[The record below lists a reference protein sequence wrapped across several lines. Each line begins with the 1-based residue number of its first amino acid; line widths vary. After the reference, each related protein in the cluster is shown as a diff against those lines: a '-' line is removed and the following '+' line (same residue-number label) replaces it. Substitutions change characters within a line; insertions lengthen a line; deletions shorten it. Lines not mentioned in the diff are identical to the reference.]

1 MASGAA
7 IPKSRGVPG
16 RKVLLI
22 VLVLLLAVVIPSVFV
37 PNLMCRPEPPKLAD
51 LGTVPPFALVDA
63 EGQPFTD
70 EALRGHPTIVDFVF
84 TRCDTI
90 CPILSMKMQRI
101 EEKTRDKRGEAIKLL
116 SFTVDPAHDTP
127 ARLAAFAAKY
137 RANPLRWK
145 FVTGPVEQVR
155 ALVEGPFMN
164 SMAVEGTATSGAPN
178 IAHGGYFLL
187 VDGDLKIRGAYD
199 SNDQDRLDQLL
210 RDARYL
216 ARTQRSG
223 YKFGGG

>member
-1 MASGAA
+1 VATDAVT
-7 IPKSRGVPG
+7 PTTRGIPG
-16 RKVLLI
+16 RKVLLVI
-22 VLVLLLAVVIPSVFV
+22 LVLLLAAVIPSVFV
-37 PNLMCRPEPPKLAD
+37 PTLMCRQQAPELDD
-51 LGTVPPFALVDA
+51 LGTVPAFTLTDA
-63 EGQPFTD
+63 QGQVFTD

-101 EEKTRDKRGEAIKLL
+101 EERTRDRRGDAIKLL
-116 SFTVDPAHDTP
+116 SITVDPAHDTP
-127 ARLAAFAAKY
+127 ERLAAFADKY
-137 RANPLRWK
+137 RANPARWK
-145 FVTGPVEQVR
+145 FVTGPVEQIR

-164 SMAVEGTATSGAPN
+164 SMLPEGTTSSGAPN
-178 IAHGGYFLL
+178 IAHSGYFLL

-199 SNDQDRLDQLL
+199 SNDQGRLDQLL

-216 ARTQRSG
+216 ARTHRSG